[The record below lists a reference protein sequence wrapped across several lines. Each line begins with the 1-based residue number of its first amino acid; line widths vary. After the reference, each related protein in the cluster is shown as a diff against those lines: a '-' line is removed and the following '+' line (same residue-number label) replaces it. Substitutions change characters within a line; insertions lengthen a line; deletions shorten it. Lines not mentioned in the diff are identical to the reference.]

1 MSVSLLD
8 VNVLIALFDP
18 SHVNH
23 EAAHRWFARNRRKGW
38 ATCPMT
44 TNGCVRVLS
53 HPNYYGSRASPP
65 EIIGLLRTFCAGEH
79 HEFWADSVS
88 LVDESLF
95 RSAAIAGHNHLTDVY
110 LLGLAVA
117 RHGKLATFD
126 RRISI
131 KAIVGAGQSNL
142 EVIEA
147 VMSDV

>member
-1 MSVSLLD
+1 MGHVPDDDQRLCTR
-8 VNVLIALFDP
+8 AQP
-18 SHVNH
+18 S
-23 EAAHRWFARNRRKGW
+23 K
-38 ATCPMT
+38 
-44 TNGCVRVLS
+44 
-53 HPNYYGSRASPP
+53 
-65 EIIGLLRTFCAGEH
+65 LLRFA
-79 HEFWADSVS
+79 VS

-147 VMSDV
+147 VMSDG